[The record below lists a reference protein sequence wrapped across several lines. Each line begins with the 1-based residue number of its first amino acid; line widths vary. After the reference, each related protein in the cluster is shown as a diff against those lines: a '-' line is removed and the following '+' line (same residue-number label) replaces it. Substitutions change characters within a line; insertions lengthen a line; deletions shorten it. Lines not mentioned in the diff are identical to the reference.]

1 MHKFRDKLSSLNA
14 LTPSVLCNQL
24 QHASANLVLHFVA
37 DIVPCKI
44 QSDLPQRSV
53 HFSQNVSALKVAEC
67 ISVSLHLG
75 AKPQPEGLD
84 PLQKVSVSLLLHGLD
99 RCKHLSDGQLH
110 FGESSLS
117 QQLLVAHLAEPL
129 HVSLGLGSPAL
140 TVPVEQG

>member
-1 MHKFRDKLSSLNA
+1 
-14 LTPSVLCNQL
+14 
-24 QHASANLVLHFVA
+24 
-37 DIVPCKI
+37 
-44 QSDLPQRSV
+44 
-53 HFSQNVSALKVAEC
+53 
-67 ISVSLHLG
+67 LG

-84 PLQKVSVSLLLHGLD
+84 PLQKVSVSLLLHGLN
-99 RCKHLSDGQLH
+99 RCKHFSDGQLH